1 MSKKDIQKN
10 MRIPIGISNFKELI
24 KDVSST
30 GEHYFYCDK
39 TLMIKDII
47 DEGPKVLL
55 FTRPRRFGKTLNMSM
70 LSYFFGSKEPLFD
83 GLEISKNQHI
93 MDTYRGQYP
102 VIFISFKGLKYIK
115 YQDMFAGICEVVRRA
130 FAVHQDIFDLTN
142 NQFSVY
148 FDNSTSMSLLDVT
161 AFLSRLSKHLQDHYG
176 KPVLILIDEY
186 DAPIQTGYINDYYEE
201 IVSLMRNLFEDGLKD
216 NDSLYKGVLTGI
228 TRIAQANLFSG
239 LNHFQM
245 YDIDSEQYSQYF
257 GFTEDEVQSVI
268 PEHYQEAKKWYNGY
282 TFGKT
287 TVYNP
292 WSILNF
298 IHSNFHYKAYWI
310 NTAENAL
317 IQKSLTADKLE
328 EVKQLLDG
336 QSILLKIDNNL
347 ILKNLKKHK
356 NAFFNLLYTSGY
368 LTANGG
374 GSAEYNE
381 KHVRIPNREVREFF
395 EDVVLKW
402 FSGHGEGDFFQ
413 DFLDALLEGDID
425 GVQSVLSR
433 IVKEAFSFQDG
444 TKKQHES
451 FYHGI
456 LLGITLSLKKRYNV
470 KSNRESGYGLFDI
483 ALFPKDPQKDPG
495 VIIEIKT
502 RGSVDKA
509 MEQIQLKEY
518 STDLHER
525 GCNIIYLYGIKF
537 DGQNVT
543 TKLVTEKPKK

>member
-1 MSKKDIQKN
+1 
-10 MRIPIGISNFKELI
+10 MRIPIGISDFKRLI
-24 KDVSST
+24 QDVSST

-39 TLMIKDII
+39 SLMIKDII
-47 DEGPKVLL
+47 DDGALVSL

-70 LSYFFGSKEPLFD
+70 LSHFFGNKEPLFEN
-83 GLEISKNQHI
+83 LEIAKNKHI
-93 MDTYRGQYP
+93 MDTYHGQYP
-102 VIFISFKGLKYIK
+102 VIFISFRGLKHIEYT
-115 YQDMFAGICEVVRRA
+115 DMLAAFTRIIRTAFEQHRA
-130 FAVHQDIFDLTN
+130 AFTDDDSQYA
-142 NQFSVY
+142 VY
-148 FDNSTSMSLLDVT
+148 FDSEKTMSMDQLCSSLLV
-161 AFLSRLSKHLQDHYG
+161 LSEKLEAHY
-176 KPVLILIDEY
+176 KQRALILIDEY
-186 DAPIQTGYINDYYEE
+186 DAPIQTGYINGYYEE
-201 IVSLMRNLFEDGLKD
+201 IVALMRNLFETGLKD
-216 NDSLYKGVLTGI
+216 NNSLYKGIFTGI

-257 GFTEDEVQSVI
+257 GFTEDEVKSMI
-268 PEHYQEAKKWYNGY
+268 PEHYQEAKNWYNGY
-282 TFGKT
+282 TFGKN

-336 QSILLKIDNNL
+336 QSLLLKIDNNL

-368 LTANGG
+368 LTATGG

-502 RGSVDKA
+502 KGSVDKA
-509 MEQIQLKEY
+509 MEQIQRKEY
-518 STDLHER
+518 STDLHEF

-537 DGQNVT
+537 DGQKVT
-543 TKLVTEKPKK
+543 TKLVTEKPKT